1 MNISITCKNGKL
13 KKLMLV
19 IPLFVLLGG
28 LFYYL
33 GGMELF
39 LIFLIAFILPF
50 ISVLIFRNKDAKKN

>member
-1 MNISITCKNGKL
+1 MNISITCKNNKL
-13 KKLMLV
+13 KKIMLA

-39 LIFLIAFILPF
+39 LIFLIAFILSF
-50 ISVLIFRNKDAKKN
+50 ILVLIFRNKGAEKN